1 VTPGLKRAVNFDLQ
15 RPDSV
20 PWYAVTSWTLEPT
33 SDFYCIEPWVGL
45 PDAIHNGR
53 GLRWLAPGKTET
65 AALRLT
71 VSPAA

>member
-1 VTPGLKRAVNFDLQ
+1 MKRAVNFDLQ

-45 PDAIHNGR
+45 PDAIHNGH
-53 GLRWLAPGKTET
+53 GLRWLAPGKDRNSGT
-65 AALRLT
+65 AAERFTGCLKD
-71 VSPAA
+71 A